1 MAVMHVW
8 LRQECPTPG
17 CSEQGRSSAKFKSH
31 FSFLFL
37 FDDRARQN
45 ETNLRLS
52 SEVIRNLKLSSHILL
67 TCTSTCRLACFI
79 ALYNN

>member
-1 MAVMHVW
+1 MF
-8 LRQECPTPG
+8 G
-17 CSEQGRSSAKFKSH
+17 SAKNALLPDVLSEYGAQLNLNLI
-31 FSFLFL
+31 FLFYFL

-67 TCTSTCRLACFI
+67 TCTTRRLAC
-79 ALYNN
+79 L